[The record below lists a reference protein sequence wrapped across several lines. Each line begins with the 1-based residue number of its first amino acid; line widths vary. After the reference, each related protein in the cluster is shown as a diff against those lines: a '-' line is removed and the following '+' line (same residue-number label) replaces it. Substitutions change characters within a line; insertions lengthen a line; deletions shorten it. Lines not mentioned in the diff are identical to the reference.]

1 MDPSETNQPGAGE
14 EQATE
19 ERPIEERAMD
29 AFDEGAAEADS
40 APASAAAQEGDTDDG
55 AGEGEGEDG
64 EGAGAPGEPRAG
76 GDDEP
81 GDAGAGEETDEARAA
96 REQEERAAAAKA
108 DDDKAV
114 KELGLR
120 GKAEQRFRDLSG
132 QVRDLSQKLE
142 AVGGDDTLKV
152 LSELGGREGLQRV
165 VEDAQAQHQWDR
177 SMAEIGCT
185 PQQFGQAMGFLK
197 AVNSDDP
204 AILRQARDNLVA
216 EIALLD
222 GRLGEKTER
231 HNPLDAHE
239 DLKRKVQRGELD
251 EEDALEIARLRAGG
265 QRAQQQTE
273 QQRQQQEQQQA
284 LQQGQA
290 TLAQLGAEL
299 KQRDGEAVFKARM
312 AIIAKALDAALPNL
326 PPAQWAQHA
335 QALYDSIPA
344 PQPQA
349 PRAPTPRVGKSPAR
363 QSSATVGSAG
373 GAHPNVPKD
382 PWAAFDQGVEEAR
395 EVGL

>member
-1 MDPSETNQPGAGE
+1 MDPNEEGQVTGE
-14 EQATE
+14 D

-29 AFDEGAAEADS
+29 AFDEGAAEADD
-40 APASAAAQEGDTDDG
+40 APAPAAAQEGDTDDG
-55 AGEGEGEDG
+55 AGEGEGEGGEG
-64 EGAGAPGEPRAG
+64 EGAGGEPGAG
-76 GDDEP
+76 ADGQPDP
-81 GDAGAGEETDEARAA
+81 AAAGEETDEARAA

-142 AVGGDDTLKV
+142 AVGGDDAVKLLTD
-152 LSELGGREGLQRV
+152 LGGKQGLERV
-165 VEDAQAQHQWDR
+165 VQDAQAQHQWDR
-177 SMAEIGCT
+177 HMAEIGCT

-197 AVNSDDP
+197 AIGSDDP
-204 AILRQARDNLVA
+204 AVLKQARDNLLA
-216 EIALLD
+216 EVALLD

-231 HNPLDAHE
+231 HDPLASHA
-239 DLKRKVQRGELD
+239 DLKAKVQRGEID

-273 QQRQQQEQQQA
+273 QQRLQQEQQQA
-284 LQQGQA
+284 IQQGQDA
-290 TLAQLGAEL
+290 LAQLGIEL
-299 KQRDGEAVFKARM
+299 KQRDGESVFKARM
-312 AIIAKALDAALPNL
+312 AIIAKALDAAVPNL